1 MCDGQL
7 AGITHKPAT
16 FNLFWSRARGAWNV
30 WSRGGARPCGDFATK
45 GVTKNNIKSFSRTL
59 SQHTHT
65 HTTMNYTR
73 DADET
78 RELLLIV
85 QAPDISACTRA
96 GLLRVTLRQIER

>member
-7 AGITHKPAT
+7 GDNTSPRD
-16 FNLFWSRARGAWNV
+16 FLLFQSGRLERLE
-30 WSRGGARPCGDFATK
+30 GGAGPCGDFATK
-45 GVTKNNIKSFSRTL
+45 EVTKNNIKSFSRTVT
-59 SQHTHT
+59 THT

>member
-1 MCDGQL
+1 VTVSS
-7 AGITHKPAT
+7 GITHKPAT
-16 FNLFWSRARGAWNV
+16 FYFLLFWSRGAWNV
-30 WSRGGARPCGDFATK
+30 WRGGARPCGDFATK